1 MSYNRRMPTEQEV
14 RVYARSDGSEPF
26 TQWLRRL
33 RDEAN
38 RNRIRQRIAR
48 VRLGNFGDT
57 RSVGDGVHEL
67 RIHAGPGYRVY
78 FGREGDAV
86 VILLCGGDK
95 GSQERD
101 IERAQDYWRD
111 HRSRVDE

>member
-1 MSYNRRMPTEQEV
+1 MPAEAELEV

-26 TQWLRRL
+26 TRWLRGL
-33 RDEAN
+33 RDGAT

-48 VRLGNFGDT
+48 VRLGNLGDA
-57 RSVGDGVHEL
+57 RSVGQGVQEL

-78 FGREGDAV
+78 FGREGESV

-95 GSQERD
+95 DSQDRD
-101 IERAQDYWRD
+101 IERAQEYWQDY
-111 HRSRVDE
+111 RSQADE

>member
-1 MSYNRRMPTEQEV
+1 MPAEREV

-26 TQWLRRL
+26 TQWLRGL
-33 RDEAN
+33 RDGPI

-57 RSVGDGVHEL
+57 RPVGDGVQEL

-95 GSQERD
+95 GSQDRD
-101 IERAQDYWRD
+101 IERAQEYWRD
-111 HRSRVDE
+111 HRSRSDG

>member
-1 MSYNRRMPTEQEV
+1 MPNEQEV

-26 TQWLRRL
+26 TQWLRGL
-33 RDEAN
+33 RDGST

-57 RSVGDGVHEL
+57 RSVGEGVQEL
-67 RIHAGPGYRVY
+67 RIPFGPGYRVY
-78 FGREGDAV
+78 FGREGDAI

-95 GSQERD
+95 STQTRD
-101 IERAQDYWRD
+101 IKRAQDYWRD
-111 HRSRVDE
+111 HRIRAHE